1 MRPHQWI
8 KNLIIF
14 AALIFSKSLTNSEQL
29 ITTIYGFLIFSLIAG
44 GTYII
49 NDILDKENDLEHPEK
64 SKRPIASGKLSIN
77 TALTF
82 STFIITLSIFLSF
95 LLDFKFGIT
104 ILIYLILSFSY
115 SKYLKKIVLLDIIV
129 LASFYVIRAIA
140 GALLINV
147 FISPWLILC
156 TFLLAIFL
164 ALGKR
169 RNELISLS
177 ANAQNHRL
185 ILKDYNLNLLDQLI
199 AVVTSSTVIVY
210 ILYVLSEDVKDQFG
224 DSNLIYTTP
233 FVLYGI
239 FRYLYLIHK
248 KDSGGNPS
256 KLLFIDKPLLL
267 NTIAWI
273 VLVIILIYT
282 S

>member
-1 MRPHQWI
+1 MRPHQWV

-14 AALIFSKSLTNSEQL
+14 AALIFSQSLTNSERL
-29 ITTIYGFLIFSLIAG
+29 FTTIYGFLIFSLITG

-49 NDILDKENDLEHPEK
+49 NDILDKKNDLAHPEK
-64 SKRPIASGKLSIN
+64 SKRPIASGQLSVN

-82 STFIITLSIFLSF
+82 SSFIITISIFLSF
-95 LLDFKFGIT
+95 VLDFEFGMAS
-104 ILIYLILSFSY
+104 LIYTILSFLY

-147 FISPWLILC
+147 FISPWLVIS

-169 RNELISLS
+169 RNELVSLS
-177 ANAQNHRL
+177 DNAQNHRS

-199 AVVTSSTVIVY
+199 AVVTSSTVLVY
-210 ILYVLSEDVKDQFG
+210 ILYVLSEDVKNQFG
-224 DSNLIYTTP
+224 TSNLIYTTP

-248 KDSGGNPS
+248 KKSGGNPS
-256 KLLFIDKPLLL
+256 KLLFNDRPLLI
-267 NTIAWI
+267 NIIAWI
-273 VLVIILIYT
+273 ALIIIFIYN
-282 S
+282 